1 MAWEVCDMS
10 KALLLA
16 ACIAATAGLA
26 AAQSSDGVARE
37 GEGARRKQ
45 LDARELK
52 PFDFGAFAKLSDWKN
67 GAALS
72 AGTAAGKAVLV
83 VTWTDYVPQSK
94 RALALAKRMSEKF
107 GAKGLIVVAAH
118 SSEEWAAV
126 GKIDAPK
133 DATFLVAHD
142 KNGEFRKAIQSDAD
156 PDFYVIDRAGQ
167 LRYADVV
174 SESVEA
180 ACEKVVAEAT
190 EAAAG
195 ENDRLKG
202 LAEAAAIELRRA
214 EALRQGVDLTS
225 MPEVP
230 FEEPK
235 DDVYRA
241 IKWPLPPEDPQ
252 ARQSLPPG
260 ETFDPYA
267 GLSKFAMPDQAW
279 YPAKPQGKGRL
290 MLCYFWHPDARFT
303 QRQMDNF
310 ELLQRQ
316 LGRDVYVV
324 GIISPL
330 GDFTSQSTLN
340 MKPEFIAEN
349 FKKYHTQKGLKHYFA
364 TDADGS
370 LFEASK
376 KAYQNISEGVP
387 VPWGFI
393 VSSDGTMHWWG
404 YLSGASGR
412 ATLDKMLAID
422 PGVKA
427 RRAAEDE
434 HIKSRSGK

>member
-1 MAWEVCDMS
+1 MS

-16 ACIAATAGLA
+16 ACIAASAVPAL
-26 AAQSSDGVARE
+26 AQSGDGIARE
-37 GEGARRKQ
+37 GEGKRRSD
-45 LDARELK
+45 LNARELK
-52 PFDFGAFAKLSDWKN
+52 PFDFAAFATLSDWKN

-72 AGTAAGKAVLV
+72 AGAAAGKPVLIL
-83 VTWTDYVPQSK
+83 TWTDYVPQSK
-94 RALALAKRMSEKF
+94 RALALAKRMSEKH
-107 GAKGLIVVAAH
+107 GPNGLIVVAAH
-118 SSEEWAAV
+118 SSEEWTTL

-142 KNGEFRKAIQSDAD
+142 KAGEFRKAINSDAD

-167 LRYADVV
+167 LRFADVV

-180 ACEKVVAEAT
+180 ACEKVVSEAS

-195 ENDRLKG
+195 ENSRLKG
-202 LAEAAAIELRRA
+202 LAEAAAIELRRS

-225 MPEVP
+225 MPEIP
-230 FEEPK
+230 FEMPK
-235 DDVYRA
+235 DEVFKA
-241 IKWPLPPEDPQ
+241 AKWPKPPEDPQ
-252 ARQSLPPG
+252 ASQNLPAG
-260 ETFDPYA
+260 ETFDPFA
-267 GLSKFAMPDQAW
+267 GLSKFTMPDQAW
-279 YPAKPQGKGRL
+279 YPSKPQGKGRL
-290 MLCYFWHPDARFT
+290 MLCYFWHPDHAFT
-303 QRQMDNF
+303 QRQMDAM

-324 GIISPL
+324 GILSPL
-330 GDFTSQSTLN
+330 GDTSGQSTLN

-364 TDADGS
+364 TDADGT

-376 KAYQNISEGVP
+376 KSYQTANEGVP

-393 VSSDGTMHWWG
+393 VRSDGTMLWWG
-404 YLSGASGR
+404 YLSGPTGR
-412 ATLDKMLAID
+412 ANLDKILAVD

-434 HIKSRSGK
+434 YIKSRSGK